1 MWKGGSYMLE
11 EYTRV
16 KTLVKKEGFPVGTK
30 GVIVSMYSSGP
41 ACEVEVWD
49 ETDYPVDVVTYMLS
63 ELEAVD

>member
-1 MWKGGSYMLE
+1 MLE